1 VDVASSIPLAVI
13 VERSLSIRIL
23 SIQSLA
29 AVTVALV
36 GCSALAQSGSA
47 PRNWQPP
54 RNEFGQPDLQG
65 TWNNATI
72 TPMERPAS
80 FGERRAL
87 TDDEVRRMEQAE
99 KEFEAASNKATDP
112 AHGVQEI
119 PNQCR
124 PGFTGANCGYNSFW
138 VDTGYQVV
146 RIQGE
151 SRTSIVF
158 DPPNGRI
165 PGMTPE
171 AQKARAEQAAA
182 TRARQSGP
190 VDGPEARSL
199 GERCIMSFGSSA
211 GPPMLP
217 SMYNNNYQIV
227 QNKDYVMILVEMV
240 HDARIIRISGK
251 PLPANMNRWMGD
263 SIGRYEGN
271 TLIVE
276 TNNIHPAQSTR
287 GSPQRKVTERFT
299 RVAPNRIEYEFRVD
313 DPSLTQSYAG
323 ALNFNAT
330 GDALYEYACHEGNY
344 ALPGILAGAR
354 ADERAAAEKAS
365 KPQAGNN

>member
-1 VDVASSIPLAVI
+1 MIT
-13 VERSLSIRIL
+13 RKGSIRSVLGVL
-23 SIQSLA
+23 SVLA
-29 AVTVALV
+29 SCAV
-36 GCSALAQSGSA
+36 LAQSGSA
-47 PRNWQPP
+47 PKNWKPP

-72 TPMERPAS
+72 TPMQRPAQ

-87 TDDEVRRMEQAE
+87 TEDEVRRMEQAE
-99 KEFEAASNKATDP
+99 KEFEVASNKATDP
-112 AHGVQEI
+112 SQGVQEI

-138 VDTGYQVV
+138 VDTGFQVV

-151 SRTSIVF
+151 PRTSILF
-158 DPPNGRI
+158 DPPNGRT
-165 PGMTPE
+165 PGLTPE
-171 AQKARAEQAAA
+171 AQKVQAEQLAAS
-182 TRARQSGP
+182 RARRSGP

-227 QNKDYVMILVEMV
+227 QNKDYVMILAEMV
-240 HDARIIRISGK
+240 HDARIIRIGGK
-251 PLPANMNRWMGD
+251 PLPEAMKRWMGD

-276 TNNIHPAQSTR
+276 TNNIHPAQSMR

-299 RVAPNRIEYEFRVD
+299 RVAPDRIEYEFRID
-313 DPSLTQSYAG
+313 DPALTQSYAG

-330 GDALYEYACHEGNY
+330 GDAVYEYACHEGNY

-354 ADERAAAEKAS
+354 AEERATEEKTRKS
-365 KPQAGNN
+365 EGKEN